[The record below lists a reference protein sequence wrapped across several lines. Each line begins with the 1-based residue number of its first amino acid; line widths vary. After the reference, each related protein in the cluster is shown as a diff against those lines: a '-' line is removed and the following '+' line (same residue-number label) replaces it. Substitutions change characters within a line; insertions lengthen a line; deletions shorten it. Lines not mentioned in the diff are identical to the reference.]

1 MARLAEARIP
11 DHLTQV
17 AGKPL
22 CSLVTGCVEEEY
34 VGNVPNVF
42 GPIGDEATAVRTLQK
57 GVPVLFLKPGC
68 STFSR
73 RVVKVDDGL
82 SFLFIVDGLSR
93 RDSRDAPVAVALQHI
108 SRVVDKAE
116 ALQYC
121 RSFGLSAGSITRDS
135 VNVVYVKCGHKS
147 SDKEKALIILA
158 APSKELRWHIET
170 ACAVA
175 ANTKRP
181 LDASFGVHSRRHVDT
196 IQLADVWSIFLDDAR
211 DVCVTVSFRGGGDA
225 RTVRMPVDSK
235 VSWCMAEAT
244 RVQQE
249 ECLAPVDVERL
260 ALALQEALLLRRWA
274 EHVAGIVGD
283 GWYKSFMSEESAVDS
298 LDPIRLLAEACGE
311 AAPRIILMESGHVC
325 KNEADPKVHLGQAA
339 SRASELACSLLVEL
353 ETERVGVS
361 SVAQ

>member
-1 MARLAEARIP
+1 
-11 DHLTQV
+11 
-17 AGKPL
+17 
-22 CSLVTGCVEEEY
+22 LVTGCVEEEY

-93 RDSRDAPVAVALQHI
+93 RDSRDAP
-108 SRVVDKAE
+108 
-116 ALQYC
+116 
-121 RSFGLSAGSITRDS
+121 